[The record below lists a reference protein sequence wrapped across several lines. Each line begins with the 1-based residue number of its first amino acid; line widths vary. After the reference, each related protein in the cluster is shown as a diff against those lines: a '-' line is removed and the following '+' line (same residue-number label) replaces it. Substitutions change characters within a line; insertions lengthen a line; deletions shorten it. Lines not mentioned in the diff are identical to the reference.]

1 MYSDL
6 TRLFHSGGTLVLFM
20 AMFNRFNFV
29 AFTRKSNAFQGLFSA
44 FFRNS
49 CVTVLLCEK
58 NPHPWTR
65 AENFFVGFFFIK
77 SKH

>member
-44 FFRNS
+44 FFS
-49 CVTVLLCEK
+49 QQLCDRF
-58 NPHPWTR
+58 TL
-65 AENFFVGFFFIK
+65 
-77 SKH
+77 